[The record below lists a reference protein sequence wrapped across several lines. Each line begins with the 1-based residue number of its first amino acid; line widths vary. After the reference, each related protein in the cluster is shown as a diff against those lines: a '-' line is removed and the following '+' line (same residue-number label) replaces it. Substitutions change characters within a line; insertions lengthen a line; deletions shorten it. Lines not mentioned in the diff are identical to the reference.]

1 MRSGTA
7 SFLRRVLTTEA
18 RLPTSFQVAPHAFGR
33 VEFGRVGGEPVDG
46 RSGPGSDQGAHRRVV
61 VGGQLVPHE
70 HDRPAQL
77 LVRGVAQ
84 GNVIRFAEPFLLVL
98 AAVMYGAVVIVDT
111 DERIR
116 ASSSARPA

>member
-1 MRSGTA
+1 
-7 SFLRRVLTTEA
+7 
-18 RLPTSFQVAPHAFGR
+18 
-33 VEFGRVGGEPVDG
+33 
-46 RSGPGSDQGAHRRVV
+46 V